1 MRPQPSPWTAEAA
14 HRRAIGAK
22 MMMLHQAKEA
32 PQSSSEGTSEAED
45 GRGSQSSLSIS
56 KPIEELKMKIK
67 ETRDKRLIQTLQ
79 GIDLYAAEKMFSPEE
94 IKAALATDEDA
105 TKCTEE
111 EQAAIRVQSL
121 YRGFKGRKVYLEK
134 LFQKFQLEEEN
145 RMYIQKYQVEEGEL
159 LIREQNARL
168 QLQDAKLIV
177 RNRRATTEYNAR
189 LIQKC
194 YRKWRKKI
202 GSHEIRRSAVVTADM
217 VDGGAVSIGDILVE
231 PAST

>member
-14 HRRAIGAK
+14 HRQAIGAK

-32 PQSSSEGTSEAED
+32 PQSSSEGASEAED

-79 GIDLYAAEKMFSPEE
+79 DIDLYAVEKIFSREQV
-94 IKAALATDEDA
+94 KAALAKDHVV

-111 EQAAIRVQSL
+111 DQAATRVQSL

-177 RNRRATTEYNAR
+177 KNRRATTEYNAR
-189 LIQKC
+189 LIQKY
-194 YRKWRKKI
+194 YRKWRRKT
-202 GSHEIRRSAVVTADM
+202 GRQEIRSSAVVTADT
-217 VDGGAVSIGDILVE
+217 VNGIAVNVGDILLE
-231 PAST
+231 PAPT

>member
-1 MRPQPSPWTAEAA
+1 METVVT
-14 HRRAIGAK
+14 H
-22 MMMLHQAKEA
+22 HQL
-32 PQSSSEGTSEAED
+32 
-45 GRGSQSSLSIS
+45 LSI
-56 KPIEELKMKIK
+56 
-67 ETRDKRLIQTLQ
+67 RLDVRFDVMT
-79 GIDLYAAEKMFSPEE
+79 
-94 IKAALATDEDA
+94 
-105 TKCTEE
+105 
-111 EQAAIRVQSL
+111 
-121 YRGFKGRKVYLEK
+121 
-134 LFQKFQLEEEN
+134 
-145 RMYIQKYQVEEGEL
+145 MYIQKYQVEEGEL

>member
-1 MRPQPSPWTAEAA
+1 
-14 HRRAIGAK
+14 
-22 MMMLHQAKEA
+22 
-32 PQSSSEGTSEAED
+32 
-45 GRGSQSSLSIS
+45 
-56 KPIEELKMKIK
+56 MKIK

-79 GIDLYAAEKMFSPEE
+79 DIDLYAVEKIFSREQV
-94 IKAALATDEDA
+94 KAALAKDHA
-105 TKCTEE
+105 VTKCTEE
-111 EQAAIRVQSL
+111 DQAATRVQSL

-177 RNRRATTEYNAR
+177 KNRRATTEYNAR
-189 LIQKC
+189 LIQKY
-194 YRKWRKKI
+194 YRKWRRKT
-202 GSHEIRRSAVVTADM
+202 GRQEIRSSAVVTADT
-217 VDGGAVSIGDILVE
+217 VNGIAVNVGDILLE